1 MQARMPN
8 VYKLASGG
16 YQALKALEAS
26 LAESGVPRETL
37 DLVRLWVSQING
49 CALCVDMHAREGR
62 EAGITDE
69 RLWAVAAWREA
80 PFYTDAERAALALA
94 EAVTRIADRPE
105 GVEDA
110 VWEEAAAQFDD
121 AALAALVMAIAS
133 INAWNRINVATRQIA
148 GSFR

>member
-1 MQARMPN
+1 MQARMKD

-16 YQALKALEAS
+16 YQALQAMETFVTG
-26 LAESGVPRETL
+26 SGVPRETL
-37 DLVRLWVSQING
+37 ELVRLRVSQING
-49 CALCVDMHAREGR
+49 CGLCVDMHAREAR
-62 EAGITDE
+62 EGGVTDE

-94 EAVTRIADRPE
+94 ESVTRIADRPE
-105 GVEDA
+105 GVEDE
-110 VWEEAAAQFDD
+110 VWQEAAAQFDEPT
-121 AALAALVMAIAS
+121 LAALLMAIAS

>member
-16 YQALKALEAS
+16 YQALTAMESFVAG
-26 LAESGVPRETL
+26 SGVPRETL
-37 DLVRLWVSQING
+37 DLVRLRVSQING
-49 CALCVDMHAREGR
+49 CALCVDMHARDGR

-94 EAVTRIADRPE
+94 ESVTRIADRPE
-105 GVEDA
+105 GVADE
-110 VWEEAAAQFDD
+110 VWEEAAAQFDE
-121 AALAALVMAIAS
+121 AALAALLMAIAS
-133 INAWNRINVATRQIA
+133 INSWNRINVATRQIA